1 MEEDETK
8 LAGPKLRWKIFIAFL
23 TKNTAE
29 VYIIC
34 WRLFIAFGY
43 PHYFSYI

>member
-23 TKNTAE
+23 TKNTVVGE
-29 VYIIC
+29 P
-34 WRLFIAFGY
+34 LF
-43 PHYFSYI
+43 